1 MSYCRLRMQHAVSV
15 IGGGLAGC
23 EAAWQ
28 LARRG
33 VRVRLYEM
41 RPERSSPAHTT
52 PDLAELVCSNSLR
65 SDQLHNAVGLLHEEM
80 RRLGSLV
87 LAAADAERVPA
98 GGALAVDRVRF
109 ARHVSERVAAEPRIE
124 LVREEVTRLPPPPA
138 IVATGPLTSDAMA
151 RAIGDLC
158 GGSLYFYDSISPIVY
173 ADSLE
178 PGVPFPASRWED
190 GEGDYLNLALERDAY
205 YAFVEQL
212 RKAERVPLHRFEAAH
227 YFEGCL
233 PVEVMADRGVDT
245 LAFGPMKPVGLVD
258 PRSGRQPFAVVQ
270 LRREDRLGTLWN
282 LVGFQTRMRIGEQKR
297 VLSTLPGMHKAV
309 FARYGSVHRNTFIR
323 SPALLTPRLEHRER
337 PGLWFAG
344 QIAGVEGYV
353 ESAAMGLW
361 AGVAAAYHAHGEE
374 APLPPETSAVGALA
388 RWLAGADPKSFQ
400 PMNVNFGLLPPLAG
414 AAARGPRRER
424 NERIAERALAD
435 LESWRAAIAPE
446 AV

>member
-1 MSYCRLRMQHAVSV
+1 MQHAVSV

-41 RPERSSPAHTT
+41 RPARSSPAHTGE
-52 PDLAELVCSNSLR
+52 DLAELVCSNSLR
-65 SDQLHNAVGLLHEEM
+65 SDQLHNAVGLLHEEL

-98 GGALAVDRVRF
+98 GGALAVDRAGF
-109 ARHVSERVAAEPRIE
+109 ARRITERIEAEPRIE
-124 LVREEVTRLPPPPA
+124 LVREEVTRLPPVPA
-138 IVATGPLTSDAMA
+138 IVATGPLTSDALA

-158 GGSLYFYDSISPIVY
+158 GDSLYFYDSISPIVY

-178 PGVPFPASRWED
+178 PGIPFSASRWED
-190 GEGDYLNLALERDAY
+190 GDGDYLNLPLERDAY
-205 YAFVEQL
+205 YAFVELL
-212 RKAERVPLHRFEAAH
+212 RTAETAPLHRFEAAH

-233 PVEVMADRGVDT
+233 PIEVMAGRGADT

-270 LRREDRLGTLWN
+270 LRREDRSGVLWN
-282 LVGFQTRMRIGEQKR
+282 LVGFQTRMRIGEQQR
-297 VLSTLPGMHKAV
+297 VLRTLPGMHKAV
-309 FARYGSVHRNTFIR
+309 FARYGSVHRNTFLR
-323 SPALLTPRLEHRER
+323 SPALLTPWLEHRER
-337 PGLWFAG
+337 PDLWFAG

-361 AGVAAAYHAHGEE
+361 AGVAAAFRSRGAE
-374 APLPPETSAVGALA
+374 APLPPETTAIGALA
-388 RWLAGADPKSFQ
+388 RWLSGSEAKSFQ

-414 AAARGPRRER
+414 SLARGPRRER
-424 NERIAERALAD
+424 NERISQRALGS
-435 LESWRAAIAPE
+435 LEAWRTAIDPE
-446 AV
+446 AA

>member
-1 MSYCRLRMQHAVSV
+1 MPQAVSV

-33 VRVRLYEM
+33 VPVRLYEM
-41 RPERSSPAHTT
+41 RPARSSPAHTT
-52 PDLAELVCSNSLR
+52 DELAELVCSNSLR
-65 SDQLHNAVGLLHEEM
+65 SDQLHNAVGLLHEEL

-109 ARHVSERVAAEPRIE
+109 ARYVAERIAAEPRIE
-124 LVREEVTRLPPPPA
+124 LVREEVTRLPAPPA

-151 RAIGDLC
+151 RAIADLC
-158 GGSLYFYDSISPIVY
+158 GGALYFYDSISPIVY

-178 PGVPFPASRWED
+178 PGVPFSASRWED
-190 GEGDYLNLALERDAY
+190 GDGDYLNLALERDAY
-205 YAFVEQL
+205 YAFVELL
-212 RKAERVPLHRFEAAH
+212 RRAETVPLHRFEAAH

-233 PVEVMADRGVDT
+233 PIEVMASRGVDT

-258 PRSGRQPFAVVQ
+258 PRTGRQPYAVVQ

-297 VLSTLPGMHKAV
+297 VLQTLPGMHKAV

-323 SPALLTPRLEHRER
+323 SPALLSPWLEHRER
-337 PGLWFAG
+337 AGLWFAG
-344 QIAGVEGYV
+344 QLAGVEGYV
-353 ESAAMGLW
+353 ESTAMGLW
-361 AGVAAAYHAHGEE
+361 AGVAAAFRARGAE
-374 APLPPETSAVGALA
+374 APLPPETTAVGALA
-388 RWLAGADPKSFQ
+388 RWLSSADLKGFQ
-400 PMNVNFGLLPPLAG
+400 PMNVNFGLLPPLEG
-414 AAARGPRRER
+414 ALARGSRRER
-424 NERIAERALAD
+424 NERISQRALGA
-435 LESWRAAIAPE
+435 LEGWRAAIAPE
-446 AV
+446 RA